1 LAIAEFVLNNKI
13 HIVIK
18 ILLFKFNYGK
28 ELRMGFEIRKKK
40 KYVKVKEFVKEMKE
54 MYKEVKAVLRKS
66 QKEMKKYADRN
77 RKEAEEYKIGDK
89 CYNSVTLGL
98 IKEGNLVLE
107 LIQENSIENSI
118 QDCLP
123 YILLAHSSCSPTLA
137 YSK

>member
-1 LAIAEFVLNNKI
+1 LAIAEFVLNSKI

-18 ILLFKFNYGK
+18 ILLFKVNYRK
-28 ELRMGFEIRKKK
+28 ELRMGFKIRKKK

-54 MYKEVKAVLRKS
+54 MYKEVKAVLRKL
-66 QKEMKKYADRN
+66 QEMKKYTDRN

-118 QDCLP
+118 QDCLS
-123 YILLAHSSCSPTLA
+123 YILLAP
-137 YSK
+137 

>member
-18 ILLFKFNYGK
+18 ILLFKVNYGK

-40 KYVKVKEFVKEMKE
+40 YVKVKEFIKEMKE
-54 MYKEVKAVLRKS
+54 MYKEVKAVLRKL
-66 QKEMKKYADRN
+66 QEEMKKYADRN
-77 RKEAEEYKIGDK
+77 RKEAKEYKIGDK

-98 IKEGNLVLE
+98 IKERNLVLE

-123 YILLAHSSCSPTLA
+123 YILLAHSPCSPILA